1 MESHTSLYSAVP
13 ILSHMNAIHTQPHS
27 DPIPIMIH
35 FNIIIPSTNK
45 PRPSERSFF
54 FTLSSQ
60 IFVRIS
66 YLSHVRYVPHTSHS
80 PLLYHY
86 NIIWRIL
93 DIFEIVSICKNN
105 ARLDAVWNINVMKL
119 HLH

>member
-1 MESHTSLYSAVP
+1 
-13 ILSHMNAIHTQPHS
+13 
-27 DPIPIMIH
+27 
-35 FNIIIPSTNK
+35 
-45 PRPSERSFF
+45 
-54 FTLSSQ
+54 
-60 IFVRIS
+60 
-66 YLSHVRYVPHTSHS
+66 VRYVPHTSHS